1 MTDLTRR
8 GLMAAGMAVG
18 LGGRIEPAAAQ
29 GSGPRRGGSLIIA
42 LEGEPATLTAHL
54 ATDTPAMM
62 VANNIFNALVLLD
75 EKLGPIP
82 DLAESW
88 TTSPDG
94 RTYTFNLVQNARW
107 HDGRPVTAADVEFTF
122 NEVIAKYHPRA
133 GSWWPN
139 VESARATGT
148 HSFEFRL
155 KSPFAPF
162 LTMAGSVLSSGANIL
177 PKHIY
182 EGTDPR
188 TNPANQRPIGSGPF
202 TFSRWQR
209 GGFIEL
215 NRNPNYFKAGK
226 PYLDRVVFQVMPDP
240 AARLLA
246 FERGEVDFLHWY
258 IVPYD
263 RIARM
268 RSDRRFTLL
277 QKGDAAATNGLM
289 LMNHRHPQLKE
300 TAVRQA
306 LAHAINRNTISER
319 ALFGEARVAK
329 SHIGSTVAWAFTDR
343 FDYAFDPAK
352 ANALL
357 DEAGL
362 RRGADGR
369 RFPLRLFWAS
379 GRDYEGRGAEIIKDN
394 LRDIGIDVTVQV
406 FDRTSFTD
414 RVFRQW
420 DFDLAMQLFT
430 TGPDPTISVTPRYHT
445 NAIRRAPFVNGMGY
459 SNPET
464 DALFD
469 SETAETDPAKR
480 AAAWHRIQE
489 LLMRDLPALPLFELP
504 PIHAASARFVDVVT
518 GPQGY
523 IESREN
529 AYERR

>member
-1 MTDLTRR
+1 MTKLSRR
-8 GLMAAGMAVG
+8 ALMAAGGG
-18 LGGRIEPAAAQ
+18 LLAMPSPLLAQ
-29 GSGPRRGGSLIIA
+29 GTPRRGGTMILA
-42 LEGEPATLTAHL
+42 LEGEPSTLTSHL

-62 VANNIFNALVLLD
+62 VANNLFNALILLN
-75 EKLGPIP
+75 ERLEPIP
-82 DLAESW
+82 DLATSW

-94 RTYTFNLVQNARW
+94 RTYTFALAQNARW
-107 HDGRPVTAADVEFTF
+107 HDGRPVTAADVEYSF
-122 NEVIAKYHPRA
+122 NEIIAKVHPRA

-148 HSFEFRL
+148 HSFEFLL
-155 KSPFAPF
+155 KAPFAPF
-162 LTMAGSVLSSGANIL
+162 LTMLGSVLSSGALIM
-177 PKHIY
+177 PKHVY
-182 EGTDPR
+182 EGTDSR

-215 NRNPNYFKAGK
+215 NRNPNYFKPNR
-226 PYLDRVVFQVMPDP
+226 PYLDRLVFQVAPDP

-246 FERGEVDFLHWY
+246 FERGEIDFLHWY
-258 IVPYD
+258 IVPYE
-263 RIARM
+263 RIGRLRA
-268 RSDRRFTLL
+268 DRRFALL

-289 LMNHRHPQLKE
+289 LINHRHDRLKE
-300 TAVRQA
+300 PLVRQA
-306 LAHAINRNTISER
+306 LAHAINRDTINQR
-319 ALFGEARVAK
+319 ALFGEAKVAK
-329 SHIGSTVAWAFTDR
+329 SHVGSTISWAFTDR
-343 FDYAFDPAK
+343 FDYAFDPAR
-352 ANALL
+352 ANAML
-357 DEAGL
+357 DEAGF

-379 GRDYEGRGAEIIKDN
+379 GRDYEGRASEIVRDN
-394 LRDIGIDVTVQV
+394 LRDVGIEVTVQV
-406 FDRTSFTD
+406 FDRPSFTD

-464 DALFD
+464 DRLFD
-469 SETAETDPAKR
+469 AEPTVTDPARR
-480 AAAWHRIQE
+480 AAMWHDIQR

-504 PIHAASARFVDVVT
+504 PIHAASARFADVVT

-523 IESREN
+523 IENREN
-529 AYERR
+529 AYEVR

>member
-1 MTDLTRR
+1 MTKLSRR
-8 GLMAAGMAVG
+8 DLMAAGAATLAVPG
-18 LGGRIEPAAAQ
+18 PVLAQ
-29 GSGPRRGGSLIIA
+29 GTPRRGGTLILAI
-42 LEGEPATLTAHL
+42 EGEPATLTSHL

-62 VANNIFNALVLLD
+62 VANNLFNALVLLN
-75 EKLGPIP
+75 EKLEPVP
-82 DLAESW
+82 DLATSW
-88 TTSPDG
+88 TVSPDG
-94 RTYTFNLVQNARW
+94 RAYAFELAQNVRW
-107 HDGRPVTAADVEFTF
+107 HDGRPLTAADVEFTF
-122 NEVIAKYHPRA
+122 NEIVAKLHPRA

-139 VESARATGT
+139 VESAKATGP

-155 KSPFAPF
+155 KQPFAPF
-162 LTMAGSVLSSGANIL
+162 LTMLGSVLSSGALIM
-177 PKHIY
+177 PKHVY
-182 EGTDPR
+182 ENTDAR

-209 GGFIEL
+209 GSFIEL
-215 NRNPNYFKAGK
+215 NRNATYFKPNR
-226 PYLDRVVFQVMPDP
+226 PYLDRLVFQVSSDP

-246 FERGEVDFLHWY
+246 FERGEIDFLHWY

-263 RIARM
+263 RIGRL
-268 RSDRRFTLL
+268 RTDRRFRLY

-289 LMNHRHPQLKE
+289 LINHRHDRLKD
-300 TAVRQA
+300 AKVRQA
-306 LAHAINRNTISER
+306 LAHAINRETINQR
-319 ALFGEARVAK
+319 GLFGEAKVAK
-329 SHIGSTVAWAFTDR
+329 SHVGSTIAWAFTDR

-357 DEAGL
+357 DEAGF

-379 GRDYEGRGAEIIKDN
+379 GRDYEGRGAEIIRDN
-394 LRDIGIDVTVQV
+394 LRDVGVDVTVQV

-430 TGPDPTISVTPRYHT
+430 TGPDPTVSVTPRYHT

-459 SNPET
+459 SNPEV

-469 SETAETDPAKR
+469 REPTITDPAQR
-480 AAAWHRIQE
+480 AQAWHDIQRI
-489 LLMRDLPALPLFELP
+489 LMRDLPALPLFELP
-504 PIHAASARFVDVVT
+504 PIHAASARFADVVT

-523 IESREN
+523 IENREN
-529 AYERR
+529 AYELR